1 MKYSWEKLHDRKL
14 TVHDHLH
21 TGMETS
27 GQNSN
32 TGLFNQLPR
41 EDRAMGGM

>member
-1 MKYSWEKLHDRKL
+1 MRYSWEKLHDRKL

-32 TGLFNQLPR
+32 TVLFNQLPR
-41 EDRAMGGM
+41 EDSSGGM